1 MQREPNLLDY
11 FLCGLL
17 YYLGVRI
24 GIDFGVLE
32 EGIAQI
38 WAANAALLVPLL
50 LFRGRKAYIF
60 ILIVYF
66 VEVSLSLAVVPLE
79 ATLAYTSANV
89 LECVVAFWLLR
100 RWGVSEFLSSF
111 SSFGKFLMAGPL
123 LGAFCAAL
131 VGGYVYSIFNATA
144 TSYLEFVRIW
154 WMGDATG
161 LIIFAPLLM
170 GFWPGRSKQAM
181 PRPPLQWYDYG
192 LLLLQAVLLA
202 RSLNLIDDR
211 WQLPFITPGLLLPIA
226 LYFASR
232 LEVRWVLLANAGLSL
247 LYVVRL
253 VQVESLFG
261 DMSAADQAMLLQESL
276 LAISVTT
283 VGLSI
288 LMREYRA
295 QQCQLNEAN
304 QVLVKTVSARTRE
317 LRRANRLLRRQ
328 ATTDALTG
336 VHNRRVFFELATKE
350 FNRSRR
356 AGTPFAIV
364 MLDLDHFKQINDS
377 IGHIWG
383 DEVLK
388 GCAGKISAALR
399 TSDTVA
405 RYGGEEFAVLL
416 PETSRTQALQIMRR
430 VLKGVGANPFVIDE
444 HSVVVTV
451 SIGCTVLLPEDADM
465 SATLQRADNA
475 LLLAK
480 QRGRNRV
487 EFL

>member
-1 MQREPNLLDY
+1 M
-11 FLCGLL
+11 
-17 YYLGVRI
+17 
-24 GIDFGVLE
+24 
-32 EGIAQI
+32 
-38 WAANAALLVPLL
+38 
-50 LFRGRKAYIF
+50 
-60 ILIVYF
+60 
-66 VEVSLSLAVVPLE
+66 
-79 ATLAYTSANV
+79 
-89 LECVVAFWLLR
+89 
-100 RWGVSEFLSSF
+100 
-111 SSFGKFLMAGPL
+111 
-123 LGAFCAAL
+123 
-131 VGGYVYSIFNATA
+131 
-144 TSYLEFVRIW
+144 
-154 WMGDATG
+154 
-161 LIIFAPLLM
+161 
-170 GFWPGRSKQAM
+170 
-181 PRPPLQWYDYG
+181 
-192 LLLLQAVLLA
+192 
-202 RSLNLIDDR
+202 
-211 WQLPFITPGLLLPIA
+211 
-226 LYFASR
+226 
-232 LEVRWVLLANAGLSL
+232 
-247 LYVVRL
+247 
-253 VQVESLFG
+253 
-261 DMSAADQAMLLQESL
+261 
-276 LAISVTT
+276 
-283 VGLSI
+283 
-288 LMREYRA
+288 
-295 QQCQLNEAN
+295 
-304 QVLVKTVSARTRE
+304 LVKTVSARTRE

-430 VLKGVGANPFVIDE
+430 VLKGVGANPFAIDE
-444 HSVVVTV
+444 HLVVVTV

>member
-1 MQREPNLLDY
+1 
-11 FLCGLL
+11 
-17 YYLGVRI
+17 
-24 GIDFGVLE
+24 
-32 EGIAQI
+32 
-38 WAANAALLVPLL
+38 
-50 LFRGRKAYIF
+50 
-60 ILIVYF
+60 
-66 VEVSLSLAVVPLE
+66 
-79 ATLAYTSANV
+79 
-89 LECVVAFWLLR
+89 
-100 RWGVSEFLSSF
+100 
-111 SSFGKFLMAGPL
+111 
-123 LGAFCAAL
+123 
-131 VGGYVYSIFNATA
+131 
-144 TSYLEFVRIW
+144 
-154 WMGDATG
+154 MGDATG

-170 GFWPGRSKQAM
+170 GFWPGRANHAM
-181 PRPPLQWYDYG
+181 PRPQFHWYDFG
-192 LLLLQAVLLA
+192 LLALQTLLLA
-202 RSLNLIDDR
+202 RSLTLIDDSWR
-211 WQLPFITPGLLLPIA
+211 LPFITPGLLLPLA

-232 LEVRWVLLANAGLSL
+232 LEVRWVLLVNAGLSL

-253 VQVESLFG
+253 VQVGNLFG

-288 LMREYRA
+288 LMREFRA

-304 QVLVKTVSARTRE
+304 QVLVKTVSERTRE

-336 VHNRRVFFELATKE
+336 VHNRRIFFELASKE

-356 AGTPFAIV
+356 TGTSFAIV

-388 GCAGKISAALR
+388 GCAGKISAAVR

-405 RYGGEEFAVLL
+405 RYGGEEFAILL
-416 PETSRTQALQIMRR
+416 PETSRTQALQIMHR
-430 VLKGVGANPFVIDE
+430 VLKGVGANPFAIDE

-451 SIGCTVLLPEDADM
+451 SIGCTVLLPEDQDM
-465 SATLQRADNA
+465 STTLQRADNA